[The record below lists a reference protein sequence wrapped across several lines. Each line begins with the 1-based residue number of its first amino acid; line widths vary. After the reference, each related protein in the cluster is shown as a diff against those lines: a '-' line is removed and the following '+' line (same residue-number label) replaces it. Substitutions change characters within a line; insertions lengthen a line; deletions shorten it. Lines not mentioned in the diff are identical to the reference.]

1 MLWELKEERDG
12 ESGAVM
18 EAVVDQVRGEEGGDA
33 EVNDVG
39 CASGR
44 KLHAS
49 DDAASTLVHEPVG
62 GEVRDLEQGCGD
74 GGVNSAS
81 FLHWVA

>member
-1 MLWELKEERDG
+1 MLWELKEKRDG
-12 ESGAVM
+12 ECGGVM

-33 EVNDVG
+33 EVSDVG

-44 KLHAS
+44 QLRAS
-49 DDAASTLVHEPVG
+49 DSAATLVHETVSS
-62 GEVRDLEQGCGD
+62 EVREVEEGCVD